1 MAGKIQK
8 TKLAALVR
16 KFRSEH
22 DAATADVAE
31 SQLDGDVKSIWAKAV
46 GIPLKNLR
54 IDDPLS
60 EVADSIT
67 VMRVRDKIKRQTG
80 KTLSLAE
87 MADSRTIAGQIKLLK
102 SQPVANAKDTT
113 HQRVIR
119 QGPPGVE
126 DMAHLTEDPDLFEPT
141 KEVVSKALA
150 VHGLGWED
158 VEDGELLKVI
168 FATLNANHVQ
178 SCLHMT
184 LPMSWPRWAISTLG
198 ASRWRWCPDMSRRRY
213 CFNMDV

>member
-16 KFRSEH
+16 QYRSDQ
-22 DAATADVAE
+22 DAAMINGADAQLE
-31 SQLDGDVKSIWAKAV
+31 SDVKNIWAKAV
-46 GIPLKNLR
+46 GIPLANLR

-87 MADSRTIAGQIKLLK
+87 MADSGTIAGQIKLLK
-102 SQPVANAKDTT
+102 AQPVSDVKETM
-113 HQRVIR
+113 HRRVIR
-119 QGPPGVE
+119 QGPPSAE
-126 DMAHLTEDPDLFEPT
+126 DMAHLTEDPELFEPT
-141 KEVVSKALA
+141 KGVIIKALA

-158 VEDGELLKVI
+158 VEDGKIYEMLCC
-168 FATLNANHVQ
+168 
-178 SCLHMT
+178 S
-184 LPMSWPRWAISTLG
+184 
-198 ASRWRWCPDMSRRRY
+198 
-213 CFNMDV
+213 